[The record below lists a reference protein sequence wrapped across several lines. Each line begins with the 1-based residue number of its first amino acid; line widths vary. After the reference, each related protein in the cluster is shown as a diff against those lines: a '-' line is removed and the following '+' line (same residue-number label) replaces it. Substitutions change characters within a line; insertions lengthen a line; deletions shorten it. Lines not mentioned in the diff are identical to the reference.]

1 MENVCSESCFWKRFW
16 PPFVDLINS
25 VASRN
30 VWKLLN
36 LSYLQKVVKT
46 FFKNT
51 IYLVNKFEKMIKLGL
66 KSTRRGLFGRKNVKL
81 RIQGRMQ
88 IFEKMSQMALNQVL
102 ILPSFRA
109 QKMLQIRLKIMD
121 LQNNWFCGKLK
132 HCKFRILVPMSY
144 IMFL

>member
-1 MENVCSESCFWKRFW
+1 MCYMYVKLRGQ
-16 PPFVDLINS
+16 
-25 VASRN
+25 VALRG
-30 VWKLLN
+30 
-36 LSYLQKVVKT
+36 QKVHGK
-46 FFKNT
+46 
-51 IYLVNKFEKMIKLGL
+51 
-66 KSTRRGLFGRKNVKL
+66 RKL

-88 IFEKMSQMALNQVL
+88 IFEKMSQMALNHVL
-102 ILPSFRA
+102 ILPSERA